1 LQVQLGLE
9 EQQEQPY
16 DPNIAA
22 LAYFLIPRNKYR
34 AFTSSEGMN

>member
-1 LQVQLGLE
+1 MQVQLGLE

-22 LAYFLIPRNKYR
+22 LAYFLTPRKKYR
-34 AFTSSEGMN
+34 LTSSEGMN